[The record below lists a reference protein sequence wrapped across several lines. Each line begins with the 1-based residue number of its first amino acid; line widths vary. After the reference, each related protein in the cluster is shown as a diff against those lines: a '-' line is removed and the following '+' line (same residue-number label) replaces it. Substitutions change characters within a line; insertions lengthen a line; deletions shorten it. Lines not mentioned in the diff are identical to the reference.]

1 MLNSLVESAQKE
13 VLTPPLHTSKP
24 LFKENFCAAF
34 RRRVATKRFNRYYNV
49 GCFILIKMVAQTNS
63 RIRILKMKYNM
74 ILWIISLN
82 LLIVMVNSS
91 TVFVKPIRAIGKQD
105 IYLKLHGVVK
115 DKRYV
120 TMEDK
125 LSAVVKEEPILAIQ
139 TISNS
144 CVYIAGV
151 SQLLSWIPD
160 SFENKLRLQ
169 CLMMLSSSTLLD
181 IMRYLQISPYEIR
194 DDYFMNDL
202 LDQAITEM
210 KSLATDT
217 TSLTLSYYLICM
229 TTHQSAKGCLIPFLI
244 RELPNLIQISVI
256 TWLLSQS
263 NTGEDDKNPIPAALT
278 WLFNPTTTTTT
289 NTATTTTATTT
300 GTVDSNNNNNIN
312 TINTGMKNIV
322 NINKIS
328 NTIADIME
336 IYITMNSF
344 FNLLFSSKTQNIR
357 SILDMFILTIQ
368 ILLIQNY
375 ITKRIKLLLILENKN
390 IINNYLLNNNTLEGA
405 YNKIQTLTKAYWK
418 QLFHKKQ
425 KKIYK
430 TKNNNTTTT
439 SSSILKNNK
448 IKRKKVNKSTGTTSE
463 Q

>member
-1 MLNSLVESAQKE
+1 
-13 VLTPPLHTSKP
+13 
-24 LFKENFCAAF
+24 
-34 RRRVATKRFNRYYNV
+34 
-49 GCFILIKMVAQTNS
+49 MVVQTNL

-74 ILWIISLN
+74 ILWILSLN

-91 TVFVKPIRAIGKQD
+91 TVFVKPIRTIGKQD

-115 DKRYV
+115 DKQYV
-120 TMEDK
+120 NMEDK
-125 LSAVVKEEPILAIQ
+125 LSAAVKEEPLLAIQ

-144 CVYIAGV
+144 FVYIAGV

-229 TTHQSAKGCLIPFLI
+229 ATHQSVKGCLIPFLI

-263 NTGEDDKNPIPAALT
+263 NTEEDDKNPIPAALT
-278 WLFNPTTTTTT
+278 WLFNPTTATSTT
-289 NTATTTTATTT
+289 TTT
-300 GTVDSNNNNNIN
+300 GTGTVDNNNNPNIN
-312 TINTGMKNIV
+312 TINTEIKNIV

-390 IINNYLLNNNTLEGA
+390 IINYYLLNNNTLQGA
-405 YNKIQTLTKAYWK
+405 YNKIQTLTKAYWN

-430 TKNNNTTTT
+430 TKNNNTTT
-439 SSSILKNNK
+439 SSSILKKNK